1 MRDRYTDALHRIP
14 LTQVGLRFAGMV
26 LRSAAIKRADALLDQ
41 HLAQCADPARSGQ
54 LPIMVTAGGSGR
66 NLLLRAYRTIRQGI
80 RDDVVRD
87 VADLDA
93 TLARLAEASQLP
105 RGRNGGFTDE
115 QIAELKTLLLQEF
128 APREIAR
135 QEQIDVAASAIKREL
150 FKQKAHLELVMLR
163 GLDADLVARETERI
177 FPVGMVL

>member
-1 MRDRYTDALHRIP
+1 
-14 LTQVGLRFAGMV
+14 MV